1 MSNSAAGHGAP
12 ARLALDSGDGPAWV
26 AARWAEQTG
35 QRDLP
40 AEIVSATRDTL
51 VDWFGC
57 ALAGLQEP
65 VARAVAHCSPSL
77 AVPGDAPLLTGQWGT
92 PAFAAMLHGTAAHA
106 MDFDDTHIYTDV
118 HFSAPTWAAVLAS
131 LRRGTAADDALLCR
145 AFVAGFEVGAKLAGR
160 RLGHAMH
167 DRGFN
172 AVSLMGRLAGATA
185 CAVLRGM
192 DTAGIAHALTLGAGQ
207 TAGFA
212 VGAGSMMKPFQVGKG
227 AFDSVIAAELAASG
241 LEANPGI
248 LGEGGIAAALIQD
261 GFAQVAQPDF
271 DAGWELL
278 RNSTKAY
285 PCQHGIHPTIDAA
298 RGLHER
304 LDGGRITQVRV
315 YVGPL
320 LAGRNLLPANSHEA
334 RFSIPF
340 CVAVGL
346 TGRGTR
352 RADFS
357 DAVIAEPE
365 IQRLMRCIEIVP
377 VKGRKMYNAAVDVR
391 LESGRLLEEDVPLGR
406 GHPGRP
412 LSAGERRDKFFD
424 LAEGAMG
431 EKTGELLAILE
442 GFPGDGRVEA
452 AFALVRAQAASAS
465 ARA

>member
-1 MSNSAAGHGAP
+1 MSADHGEGAK
-12 ARLALDSGDGPAWV
+12 LAIDDGAGPAWV
-26 AARWAEQTG
+26 AARWAAQTATT
-35 QRDLP
+35 RFP
-40 AEIVSATRDTL
+40 AEVITAARDTL

-57 ALAGLQEP
+57 VLGGLHEP
-65 VARAVAHCSPSL
+65 VTRAVANSGPSL
-77 AVPGDAPLLTGQWGT
+77 SGEGDAPLLTGEWRT
-92 PAFAAMLHGTAAHA
+92 PAFTAMVHGTASHS
-106 MDFDDTHIYTDV
+106 MDFDDTHIWTDV

-131 LRRGTAADDALLCR
+131 LRRNGKVDDAQLCR
-145 AFVAGFEVGAKLAGR
+145 AFIAGFEVGAKLAGR

-172 AVSLMGRLAGATA
+172 AVSLMGRLSATAA
-185 CAVLRGM
+185 CAVLQGLNAER
-192 DTAGIAHALTLGAGQ
+192 TAHALALGAGQ

-212 VGAGSMMKPFQVGKG
+212 VGAGSMMKPYQVGKV
-227 AFDSVIAAELAASG
+227 AFDAVISVELAQSG
-241 LEANPGI
+241 IQANPGI

-271 DAGWELL
+271 GASWELL

-298 RGLHER
+298 RALHEKVGSR
-304 LDGGRITQVRV
+304 RIEQVRV

-320 LAGRNLLPANSHEA
+320 LAGRKLIPATSHEA

-352 RADFS
+352 MGDFHES
-357 DAVIAEPE
+357 VIQSAE
-365 IQRLMRCIEIVP
+365 IQRLMHCIEIVP

-391 LESGRLLEEDVPLGR
+391 LDTGEVIEEDVPLGR

-412 LSAGERRDKFFD
+412 LTAAERREKFFD
-424 LAEGAMG
+424 LAEPLMG
-431 EKTGELLAILE
+431 PNTEVLLAILE
-442 GFPGDGRVEA
+442 AFPGNGRVEA
-452 AFALVRAQAASAS
+452 AFALVRAQLAG
-465 ARA
+465 RAQA

>member
-1 MSNSAAGHGAP
+1 MSTSAAGHGAP
-12 ARLALDSGDGPAWV
+12 AKLALDSGDGPAWV
-26 AARWAEQTG
+26 AARWAAQTG
-35 QRDLP
+35 TGELP
-40 AEIVSATRDTL
+40 PEIVRAARDTL

-57 ALAGLQEP
+57 VLAGLHEP
-65 VARAVAHCSPSL
+65 VAQAVARCVPSL

-106 MDFDDTHIYTDV
+106 MDFDDTHIFTDV

-131 LRRGTAADDALLCR
+131 LRRGAAADDALLCR

-172 AVSLMGRLAGATA
+172 AVSLMGRLSGATA

-192 DTAGIAHALTLGAGQ
+192 DAAGIVHALTLGAGQ

-241 LEANPGI
+241 LHANPGI
-248 LGEGGIAAALIQD
+248 LGEGGIAAALVQD
-261 GFAQVAQPDF
+261 GFAQVALPDF
-271 DAGWELL
+271 SAGWELL

-298 RGLHER
+298 RAVHAR
-304 LDGGRITQVRV
+304 LAGRRIEQVRV

-320 LAGRNLLPANSHEA
+320 LAGRSLLPANSHEA

-357 DAVIAEPE
+357 DAAIGEPE
-365 IQRLMRCIEIVP
+365 VQRLMRCIEIVS
-377 VKGRKMYNAAVDVR
+377 VKGRKMYNAAIDAR
-391 LESGRLLEEDVPLGR
+391 LASGELLEEDVPLGR

-412 LSAGERRDKFFD
+412 LGAAERREKFFD
-424 LAEGAMG
+424 LAEGTMG
-431 EKTGELLAILE
+431 AKTGELLAILE
-442 GFPGDGRVEA
+442 GFPDGRRVEA
-452 AFALVRAQAASAS
+452 AFALVRAQCA